1 MISAS
6 GFIVDESLAGVAK
19 WLRLL
24 GFDTVVHQGE
34 AGRIMMRRA
43 TQEQRILLT
52 RRRDM
57 IERQFSGRICLVPAI
72 GIGPQ
77 LQYLVEKLS
86 LEISMS
92 QLLRIC
98 LICNRQLHLVGRE
111 EIRDI
116 VSPHVL
122 ENGEEFNRCGACGRI
137 YWKGTHVR
145 NALAFLEENNVRIM
159 PERG

>member
-1 MISAS
+1 
-6 GFIVDESLAGVAK
+6 
-19 WLRLL
+19 
-24 GFDTVVHQGE
+24 
-34 AGRIMMRRA
+34 
-43 TQEQRILLT
+43 
-52 RRRDM
+52 M